1 MQGEAPV
8 LFCDRVD
15 LNEGLRSEW
24 AFDTTFLALSRAE
37 GVLKDTNRLHISK
50 NVSPAS
56 VRQQHS
62 DSWDSVEIG
71 STKWPLLSVAI
82 RNFQLG
88 LPRPLN
94 QAISPSS
101 PRQSH

>member
-37 GVLKDTNRLHISK
+37 GVLKDTNRLHI
-50 NVSPAS
+50 
-56 VRQQHS
+56 
-62 DSWDSVEIG
+62 
-71 STKWPLLSVAI
+71 
-82 RNFQLG
+82 
-88 LPRPLN
+88 
-94 QAISPSS
+94 
-101 PRQSH
+101 